1 VSSRKGEIA
10 NTMVTAARLQE
21 KCKSLICLASQNEG
35 KHDDKIDD
43 FRRIITR
50 NFKCSGGNLK
60 KKTYWKSFWY
70 QMCNKLHS
78 TTISLNNEMCK
89 ALKKR

>member
-21 KCKSLICLASQNEG
+21 KCKSLIRLASQNEG

-43 FRRIITR
+43 FGRIITQ
-50 NFKCSGGNLK
+50 NFKCNGGNLK
-60 KKTYWKSFWY
+60 TRTGKIVGTKCAINDI
-70 QMCNKLHS
+70 QQC
-78 TTISLNNEMCK
+78 
-89 ALKKR
+89 

>member
-1 VSSRKGEIA
+1 MSSRKGEIA

-21 KCKSLICLASQNEG
+21 NCKSLICLSSQNVG

-60 KKTYWKSFWY
+60 ARTGKVFGTKCAINYI
-70 QMCNKLHS
+70 QQC
-78 TTISLNNEMCK
+78 
-89 ALKKR
+89 

>member
-1 VSSRKGEIA
+1 MSSRKGEIA

-21 KCKSLICLASQNEG
+21 KCKSLIRLASQNVG

-50 NFKCSGGNLK
+50 NFKCNGGNLK
-60 KKTYWKSFWY
+60 PRTGKVSATKCAINGI
-70 QMCNKLHS
+70 QQC
-78 TTISLNNEMCK
+78 
-89 ALKKR
+89 

>member
-21 KCKSLICLASQNEG
+21 KCKSLIRLASQNEG

-60 KKTYWKSFWY
+60 TRTEKVFGTKCAINYI
-70 QMCNKLHS
+70 QQC
-78 TTISLNNEMCK
+78 
-89 ALKKR
+89 